1 MPAMAPPATKPR
13 VEFVYRV
20 ITRQPAYRG
29 DPWVPAGN
37 FRDKTI
43 SELET
48 EIPIR
53 VGAADLI
60 GLRFVLLHVGSET
73 RAEQIIPRR
82 HEQRFTAAKRYFDR
96 VIRSCIARTGNGN
109 PALIEFEIEAL
120 TDEKPVIVDAFEEA
134 FDW

>member
-1 MPAMAPPATKPR
+1 MAPPAKKSR

-29 DPWVPAGN
+29 DSWVPTGN

-43 SELET
+43 SELEA
-48 EIPIR
+48 ELPIR
-53 VGAADLI
+53 VDAADLM

-73 RAEQIIPRR
+73 RAEQIIPRG
-82 HEQRFTAAKRYFDR
+82 HDQKFAAAKRYFDG
-96 VIRSCIARTGNGN
+96 VIRSCIARTVGGDQ
-109 PALIEFEIEAL
+109 ALIEFEIEAL
-120 TDEKPVIVDAFEEA
+120 TDEKPVVDETFEEA